1 MVLLGGLGLKL
12 VNPLW
17 GCEGTARR
25 APTGNCVEASP
36 CPKRAKLGITLTM
49 ASLCSHKLLT

>member
-17 GCEGTARR
+17 GCEGMARC
-25 APTGNCVEASP
+25 APTGDCVEASP
-36 CPKRAKLGITLTM
+36 YLERAKLAVTSTM
-49 ASLCSHKLLT
+49 ASRCSYNFLT

>member
-1 MVLLGGLGLKL
+1 LVGLGLKL

-25 APTGNCVEASP
+25 APTGDCVEASP
-36 CPKRAKLGITLTM
+36 YLERAKLAVTSTM
-49 ASLCSHKLLT
+49 ASLCSHNFLI

>member
-1 MVLLGGLGLKL
+1 MVSLVGLGLKL

-25 APTGNCVEASP
+25 APTGDCVEASP
-36 CPKRAKLGITLTM
+36 YLERAKLAVTSTM
-49 ASLCSHKLLT
+49 ASLCSHNFLI